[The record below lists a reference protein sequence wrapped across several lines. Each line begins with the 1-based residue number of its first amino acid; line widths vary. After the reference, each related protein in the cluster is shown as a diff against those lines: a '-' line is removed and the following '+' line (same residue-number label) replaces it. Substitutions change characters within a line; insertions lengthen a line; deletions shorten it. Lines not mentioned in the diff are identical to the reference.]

1 MSKKEIIADDRI
13 IDNIEIELEQAQK
26 VRDQAIKNEFNIKK
40 ELEQRDQKLIA
51 IEKENKFL
59 KDQLNKLSA
68 LFEEQYQILS
78 DLIITNQI
86 QTKNLQN
93 TKQLVDIKIKNFN
106 EDGNKQ

>member
-1 MSKKEIIADDRI
+1 MSKKEIIADDRVV
-13 IDNIEIELEQAQK
+13 DNIEIELEQAQK
-26 VRDQAIKNEFNIKK
+26 VRDQAIKNEFNLKK

-51 IEKENKFL
+51 SEKENQFL

>member
-13 IDNIEIELEQAQK
+13 IDSIEIELEQAQK
-26 VRDQAIKNEFNIKK
+26 VRDQAIKNEFNLKK

-51 IEKENKFL
+51 SEKENQFL

>member
-13 IDNIEIELEQAQK
+13 IDSIEIELEQAQK
-26 VRDQAIKNEFNIKK
+26 VRDQAIKNEFNLKK

-51 IEKENKFL
+51 NEKENQFL